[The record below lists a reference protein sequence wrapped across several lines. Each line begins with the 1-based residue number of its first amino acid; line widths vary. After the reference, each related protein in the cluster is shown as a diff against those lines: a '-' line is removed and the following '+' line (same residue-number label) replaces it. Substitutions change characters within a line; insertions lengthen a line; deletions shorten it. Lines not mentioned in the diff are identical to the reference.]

1 MTDVIVVGGGLFGQT
16 IAAEMIAMG
25 KRTILIDNDEVKAG
39 SKPSASLMKPSWM
52 KQLTTEQLDQ
62 SYGVL
67 DKHFGVH
74 DLSFKVG
81 PLKIDTVRWCDPEL
95 IRKAVPVINKNVI
108 KATPGT
114 VHFDNDEIWE
124 AKTVIVAAGYWSN
137 NILYKEHHAPGL
149 DGRVGASYVTTGCQ
163 IPDNFISVWAPY
175 KQLVAFN
182 IDANRVWVGDGTA
195 LKVGNLT
202 AERLAQSTARARDV
216 VRGPVGMTEMSIG
229 IRPYMPK
236 AALGKAPCYLEFHQS
251 EHNPTDLIVATGGA
265 KNGTIAAGWAAYQ
278 IARYME

>member
-1 MTDVIVVGGGLFGQT
+1 MDAIIIGGGLFGQT
-16 IAAEMIAMG
+16 IACELLSRGRSCVI
-25 KRTILIDNDEVKAG
+25 IDDNQPEAG

-81 PLKIDTVRWCDPEL
+81 PLKIDTVRWCDPEK
-95 IRKAVPVINKNVI
+95 IRLAIPPIQRKVAKAF
-108 KATPGT
+108 PGCI
-114 VHFDNDEIWE
+114 HFEDGEIWE
-124 AKTVIVAAGYWSN
+124 AKNIIVAAGYWSN
-137 NILYKEHHAPGL
+137 ELLEPQYQAPGL

-163 IPDNFISVWAPY
+163 LSQNFISVWAPY
-175 KQLVAFN
+175 KQLVGFN
-182 IDANRVWVGDGTA
+182 IAPDKVWVGDGTA

-202 AERLAQSTARARDV
+202 DERLAQSTARASNV
-216 VRGPVGMTEMSIG
+216 VRDTEGATTVMSKG

-236 AALGKAPCYLEFHQS
+236 SALGKAPCYLEFHQS
-251 EHNPTDLIVATGGA
+251 QHTDDDLIVATGGA

>member
-1 MTDVIVVGGGLFGQT
+1 MDAIIIGGGLFGQT
-16 IAAEMIAMG
+16 IASELLSIG
-25 KRTILIDNDEVKAG
+25 KKLVIIDNDEPQSG

-52 KQLTTEQLDQ
+52 KQLTTEQQDQ
-62 SYGVL
+62 SYSVL

-81 PLKIDTVRWCDPEL
+81 PLKVDTVRWCDPEK
-95 IRKAVPVINKNVI
+95 IRLAVPPIRKNVI

-114 VHFDNDEIWE
+114 VHFDDDEVWE
-124 AKTVIVAAGYWSN
+124 ARTVIVAAGYWSN
-137 NILYKEHHAPGL
+137 DILYKEHQAPGL
-149 DGRVGASYVTTGCQ
+149 DGRVGASYVTTGAQ
-163 IPDNFISVWAPY
+163 LPDNFISVWAPY

-182 IDANRVWVGDGTA
+182 IDSNRVWVGDGTA

-202 AERLAQSTARARDV
+202 DERLAQSTARARGV
-216 VRGPVGMTEMSIG
+216 VTGDTKMSIG

-236 AALGKAPCYLEFHQS
+236 SALGKAPCHLAFHQCP
-251 EHNPTDLIVATGGA
+251 HTPNDLIVATGGA